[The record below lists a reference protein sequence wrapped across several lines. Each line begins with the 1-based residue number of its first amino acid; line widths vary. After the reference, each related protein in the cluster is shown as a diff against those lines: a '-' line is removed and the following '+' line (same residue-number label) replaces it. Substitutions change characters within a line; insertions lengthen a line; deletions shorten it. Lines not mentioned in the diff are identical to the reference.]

1 MAIRIRITQTRPR
14 RQVFTHEI
22 GIGKP
27 AFSSLAFSV
36 LIHGLA
42 FAGLAAMPRSAPPPP
57 DVVKRPALL
66 PTEIRIDDH
75 LYYVAELTPDETT
88 AEETQEDQAS
98 PAQTAASQAAAVK
111 KRRAR
116 KKNTATAAKPGEVLP
131 PLAATGL
138 RGPSATQV
146 LIQPGLPPDL
156 TTPATTLPT
165 FRVWTD
171 QTPLVR
177 KAFVTP
183 GRQNPAPPGSP
194 PQLDPPDLDLVH
206 ADPAPAQN
214 EAKLVLPRP
223 PSPLE
228 PTPNARAGPQPIP
241 VGDPVNVLSVSERP
255 KAANERLVVPP
266 VQMGA
271 NGVDN
276 VQPGV
281 RGQGG
286 GPGGAGRAPV
296 TQTPSQTAAN
306 VNPAVNPPVNPA
318 VNPPVKSPAP
328 NPTNPPAPNGAP
340 PVPSSPNAPPVAQPG
355 VTQPGVTQP
364 GVNQPGVTQ
373 PGTRVPAVV
382 GPRPPSS
389 QPEGTAR
396 IEMPRNG
403 NYEVVVTQNA
413 GVIPGSA
420 DFLRGRPVYSVY
432 LHAGDKKDWI
442 LQYCLPASD
451 EAPRKNSV
459 VIRLGD
465 AAPVGGPY
473 AVVMLRPAVTFAA
486 PDIRYA
492 MVHGFI
498 NTDGHFEQLN
508 EVGDRALRNMPEL
521 LQALAGW
528 EFRPATKDG
537 VPIMVE
543 VLLCIPNIRT

>member
-1 MAIRIRITQTRPR
+1 MAIRIRIVQTRPKQ
-14 RQVFTHEI
+14 QVFTHEI
-22 GIGKP
+22 GVGKP
-27 AFSSLAFSV
+27 AFRSLAFSV
-36 LIHGLA
+36 LLHGVAL
-42 FAGLAAMPRSAPPPP
+42 AGLAAIPRPAPTREI
-57 DVVKRPALL
+57 VHRPALL

-75 LYYVAELTPDETT
+75 LYYVAELTRDETT
-88 AEETQEDQAS
+88 AEETQEDQSS
-98 PAQTAASQAAAVK
+98 PAQTAASQAAAR

-131 PLAATGL
+131 PLAAAEL

-146 LIQPGLPPDL
+146 LIQPGLPPAL
-156 TTPATTLPT
+156 TTPALTLPT

-171 QTPLVR
+171 QAPLVR

-206 ADPAPAQN
+206 ADPALAQN
-214 EAKLVLPRP
+214 QAKLVLPRP

-228 PTPNARAGPQPIP
+228 PTPNASAGPQPIP
-241 VGDPVNVLSVSERP
+241 VGDPVNVLSVSDRP

-271 NGVDN
+271 SGVDN
-276 VQPGV
+276 VQPGA

-286 GPGGAGRAPV
+286 GATGAGRGPA
-296 TQTPSQTAAN
+296 TQTAAPSQTASN
-306 VNPAVNPPVNPA
+306 VNSVVNPPVNPVA
-318 VNPPVKSPAP
+318 NPVVNPGVKSPAP
-328 NPTNPPAPNGAP
+328 DPSNPAAPNSAP
-340 PVPSSPNAPPVAQPG
+340 PGRSSPNAPQATQPAVNQPGVAQPG
-355 VTQPGVTQP
+355 VTQPGT
-364 GVNQPGVTQ
+364 G
-373 PGTRVPAVV
+373 VPAVV
-382 GPRPPSS
+382 GPRPSSS
-389 QPEGTAR
+389 QPPGTAR

-420 DFLRGRPVYSVY
+420 EFLRGRPVYSVY

-459 VIRLGD
+459 VIRLSD
-465 AAPVGGPY
+465 PAQVGGPY

-498 NTDGHFEQLN
+498 NKDGHFEQLS
-508 EVGDRALRNMPEL
+508 EVGDRALKNMPEL
-521 LQALAGW
+521 LQALAAW

-537 VPIMVE
+537 APVMVE